1 MTRFSLVTPPL
12 CCAKTGAEQARG
24 LSMQARIGTL
34 GIAFAAVLTLAA
46 CGNGREPQLMNL
58 RSSHQGPDEFSV
70 LPTKPLEMPKDLASL
85 PTPTPGGKNLT
96 DPTPKA
102 DAVAALGG
110 NPRRLDETGQVPAAD
125 GALLAAASRYGTQSG
140 IRQTLAA
147 EDYQWRK
154 DHDGRLLERA
164 LQVSVYYKAYKPM
177 ELDQSAELE
186 RWRRLG
192 VVTPGA
198 PPSGAAQK
206 AVK

>member
-1 MTRFSLVTPPL
+1 
-12 CCAKTGAEQARG
+12 
-24 LSMQARIGTL
+24 MQAKIGTL
-34 GIAFAAVLTLAA
+34 GLAFTAVLTLAA
-46 CGNGREPQLMNL
+46 CGNSRDPSLMNL
-58 RSSHQGPDEFSV
+58 RSSHQGPDEFGV
-70 LPTKPLEMPKDLASL
+70 IPTKPLEMPENLAAL
-85 PTPTPGGKNLT
+85 PPPTPGGKNIT
-96 DPTPKA
+96 DPTPEA

-110 NPRRLDETGQVPAAD
+110 NPRRLDETGQVPTSD
-125 GALLAAASRYGTQSG
+125 RALVSAASRYGSQAG

-154 DHDGRLLERA
+154 DHDGRLLER
-164 LQVSVYYKAYKPM
+164 LFQVSVYYKAYKPM

-198 PPSGAAQK
+198 PPSGAAQQ